1 MAMDGMVAPLAPSL
15 KDRVS
20 PEEWQ
25 ARVDLAALYRIVAM
39 YGWDDLVFTHISARV
54 PGPEH
59 HFLINPYGYLFEEM
73 TASMMVKVDLDGK
86 IVDPSPFRI
95 NPAGFT
101 IHSAIHAAR
110 EDAHWVMHLHTDQ
123 GVGVSAQPN
132 GLLPIS
138 QHASLIINT
147 LAYHDYEGVALDLDE
162 RERIVKD
169 MGENNL
175 LMLRNHGT
183 LAVGDTAGGCF
194 TRMFYL
200 ERACKMQIM
209 AQAGGE
215 VSPIGDNV
223 LGKARGR
230 TGGGVGS
237 SRPGMQSLVWPA
249 LLRKLD
255 REMPGYDT

>member
-1 MAMDGMVAPLAPSL
+1 MAMDGMSASSL

-20 PEEWQ
+20 ADEWT
-25 ARVDLAALYRIVAM
+25 ARVNLAALYRLVALH
-39 YGWDDLVFTHISARV
+39 GWDDLIYTHISARV

-73 TASMMVKVDLDGK
+73 TASMMVKVDLEGN
-86 IVDPSPFRI
+86 IVDKTPHRI

-110 EDAHWVMHLHTDQ
+110 DDATWVMHLHTDQ
-123 GVGVSAQPN
+123 GVAVAAQPG

-138 QHASLIINT
+138 QHATLILGD

-162 RERIVKD
+162 RERIVNDIGDK
-169 MGENNL
+169 NL
-175 LMLRNHGT
+175 LLLRNHGT
-183 LAVGDTAGGCF
+183 LTVGDSAVGAF

-209 AQAGGE
+209 AQAGGP
-215 VSPIGDNV
+215 VLPISENV
-223 LGKARGR
+223 RGVVR
-230 TGGGVGS
+230 NQGRGIGNAKMGE
-237 SRPGMQSLVWPA
+237 MLVWPA

-255 REMPGYDT
+255 REMPGYDA